1 LSRSED
7 RDEENVQI
15 AAEALNHL
23 NGIPKNC
30 AINRN
35 ILDFTMR
42 SEYTLGRRTPMPQA
56 VKEKSKKAATLP
68 AKVPTARKSKF
79 QADLAP
85 SEDSMVRILKTELQM
100 TSNTDFLTDA
110 LALLRWAVSERKR
123 GHHIISE
130 SSTGERKI
138 LLFPRLER
146 VAPEVTLPHVDIQW
160 TDKEL
165 ESLAELAS
173 GQPADPTDALIR
185 AMRQ

>member
-1 LSRSED
+1 LNRSED

-15 AAEALNHL
+15 AAEAANQLNE
-23 NGIPKNC
+23 IPR
-30 AINRN
+30 NRTMN
-35 ILDFTMR
+35 RKILDFTTH
-42 SEYTLGRRTPMPQA
+42 SEYTLGRRTPMPPA
-56 VKEKSKKAATLP
+56 VKSRKTAVLP
-68 AKVPTARKSKF
+68 AKAPTARKTKF

-110 LALLRWAVSERKR
+110 LALFRWAVSERKR
-123 GHHIISE
+123 GHHIVSE